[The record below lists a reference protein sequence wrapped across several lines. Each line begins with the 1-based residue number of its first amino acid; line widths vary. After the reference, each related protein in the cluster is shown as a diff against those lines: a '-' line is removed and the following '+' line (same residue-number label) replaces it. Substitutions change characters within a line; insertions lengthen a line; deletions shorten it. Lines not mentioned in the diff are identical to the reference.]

1 MEFFSFIALAGFVL
15 VCGLVTGTVTARLVR
30 DFERGRGEL
39 IVAGFF
45 VPALFVTYLFLASH
59 LREEF
64 HRWHSEAYCLDPNC
78 TIPLGHGVELS
89 YYDDMPSIAR
99 ITRDGLDLLGF
110 APPTYVQGTAI
121 VGNMLYTETSH
132 STLSIDP
139 PDGFLSLNLVS
150 GEVRKFTNDRELRAN
165 ALGLGQLT
173 TPDQILSTEENRQR
187 NRFYWPTVFAA
198 PILLAATM
206 LIALSRRKSKKPT
219 GIPAGL

>member
-1 MEFFSFIALAGFVL
+1 MELFSFIALAGFVL
-15 VCGLVTGTVTARLVR
+15 VCGLVAGTVTARLVR

-89 YYDDMPSIAR
+89 YYDDMPSMAR
-99 ITRDGLDLLGF
+99 ITRDGLDFLGF

-121 VGNMLYTETSH
+121 VGSMLYTRRATPRSP
-132 STLSIDP
+132 SILRTDSSLSI
-139 PDGFLSLNLVS
+139 
-150 GEVRKFTNDRELRAN
+150 
-165 ALGLGQLT
+165 
-173 TPDQILSTEENRQR
+173 
-187 NRFYWPTVFAA
+187 
-198 PILLAATM
+198 
-206 LIALSRRKSKKPT
+206 LSRARSGSSRT
-219 GIPAGL
+219 IANYERTRSGWAN